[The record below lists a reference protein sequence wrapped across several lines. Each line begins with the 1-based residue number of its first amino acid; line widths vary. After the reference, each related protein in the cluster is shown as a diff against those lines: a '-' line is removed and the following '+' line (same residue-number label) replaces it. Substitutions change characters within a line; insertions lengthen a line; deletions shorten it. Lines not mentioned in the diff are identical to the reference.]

1 MIWVRCWGRQP
12 VDLRYDRRRPSDQLD
27 QSLLGLYVGQVDQ
40 QGVPVT
46 QTYNLYD
53 AKTRLSELVD
63 RASAGEEIVIAKNG
77 RPLARLVPIP
87 AEKPNR
93 TPGGWEGMLW
103 ISDDFD
109 EPLAADIQR
118 DFDGDDDRAG
128 A

>member
-1 MIWVRCWGRQP
+1 MAAHLV
-12 VDLRYDRRRPSDQLD
+12 DQLD
-27 QSLLGLYVGQVDQ
+27 QSTAAAYVGQVDQ
-40 QGVPVT
+40 LDGT
-46 QTYNLYD
+46 MASAYNLYD

-93 TPGGWEGMLW
+93 SPGGWEGMVW
-103 ISDDFD
+103 IADDFD
-109 EPLAADIQR
+109 EPLAAEVQR
-118 DFDGDDDRAG
+118 YFDGDDDGTG

>member
-1 MIWVRCWGRQP
+1 MA
-12 VDLRYDRRRPSDQLD
+12 S
-27 QSLLGLYVGQVDQ
+27 
-40 QGVPVT
+40 
-46 QTYNLYD
+46 TYNLYD

-93 TPGGWEGMLW
+93 SPGGWEGMVW
-103 ISDDFD
+103 IADDVY
-109 EPLAADIQR
+109 EPLSAEVQPC
-118 DFDGDDDRAG
+118 FDGDDDGAG

>member
-1 MIWVRCWGRQP
+1 MVSLQDAGGHRLVP
-12 VDLRYDRRRPSDQLD
+12 MAAHLFDQLD
-27 QSLLGLYVGQVDQ
+27 QAAASDYVGQVDQ
-40 QGVPVT
+40 LGGIMAS
-46 QTYNLYD
+46 TYNLYD

-93 TPGGWEGMLW
+93 SPGGWEGTVW
-103 ISDDFD
+103 IADDFD
-109 EPLAADIQR
+109 EPLAAEVQR
-118 DFDGDDDRAG
+118 YFDGDDDGTG

>member
-1 MIWVRCWGRQP
+1 MTAAR
-12 VDLRYDRRRPSDQLD
+12 LDQLD

-40 QGVPVT
+40 QDVPVT

-87 AEKPNR
+87 ADKPNR
-93 TPGGWEGMLW
+93 TPGGWEGMVW

-109 EPLAADIQR
+109 DPLAADIQR
-118 DFDGDDDRAG
+118 DFDGDADGAG

>member
-1 MIWVRCWGRQP
+1 MERRTRRLALGPSLPVLTNLTNHCW
-12 VDLRYDRRRPSDQLD
+12 DS
-27 QSLLGLYVGQVDQ
+27 YVGQVDQ
-40 QGVPVT
+40 QDVPVT

-87 AEKPNR
+87 ADKPNR
-93 TPGGWEGMLW
+93 TPGGWEGMVW

-118 DFDGDDDRAG
+118 DVDGDDDGAG